1 MKKGL
6 RKGMVLVFA
15 GIIGLAFLT
24 PGFSQTMT
32 AEQISAK
39 IKECWGNAKDFQA
52 DMALNMEM
60 MGTTMKM
67 EGTVWQKEKLFR
79 MEMTMP
85 AGSMGAPTTE
95 PMKML
100 MVFDGKTMWQLMP
113 MMNMVTKIDF
123 ASLEGKIKEGMM
135 GSMSKPLYSL
145 PEVSY
150 QISEKEKDGKG
161 YYFLETTDIANF
173 VQKSSMSGAGVNL
186 PANMPFQGIGI
197 WVNKTSSFPELTEF
211 YSQEGKTVMSVE
223 MKNVKTNQNLSPELF
238 TFKVPEGVQVM
249 DMTEMMKKMAGKI
262 APAPQPEK

>member
-1 MKKGL
+1 MRKGL
-6 RKGMVLVFA
+6 RKVAVLVLA

-39 IKECWGNAKDFQA
+39 FKECWGNAKDFQA
-52 DMALNMEM
+52 DMNIGMEM

-67 EGTVWQKEKLFR
+67 EGTVWQKDKLFR

-85 AGSMGAPTTE
+85 AGSMGTTTTE

-123 ASLEGKIKEGMM
+123 ASLEGKIKEQME
-135 GSMSKPLYSL
+135 SMSNLYSL
-145 PEVSY
+145 PDVSY
-150 QISEKEKDGKG
+150 QISEKKKDGNS
-161 YYFLETTDIANF
+161 YYFLETSDVSKFA
-173 VQKSSMSGAGVNL
+173 QKGIGGGMGSAGQ
-186 PANMPFQGIGI
+186 MPFQKVGV

-223 MKNVKTNQNLSPELF
+223 MKNVKTNQGLSPELF
-238 TFKVPEGVQVM
+238 TFKVPEGAQVM
-249 DMTEMMKKMAGKI
+249 DMTEMVKTMSQKA
-262 APAPQPEK
+262 APSSGSTP

>member
-1 MKKGL
+1 MRKGL
-6 RKGMVLVFA
+6 RKVAVLVLA

-39 IKECWGNAKDFQA
+39 IKECWSNAKDFQA
-52 DMALNMEM
+52 DMNIGMEM

-67 EGTVWQKEKLFR
+67 EGTVWQKDKLFR

-85 AGSMGAPTTE
+85 AGSMGTTTTE

-123 ASLEGKIKEGMM
+123 ASLEGKIKEQME
-135 GSMSKPLYSL
+135 SMSNLYSL
-145 PEVSY
+145 PDVSY
-150 QISEKEKDGKG
+150 QISEKKKDGNS
-161 YYFLETTDIANF
+161 YYFLETSDVSKFA
-173 VQKSSMSGAGVNL
+173 QKGIGGGMGSAGQ
-186 PANMPFQGIGI
+186 MPFQKVGV

-211 YSQEGKTVMSVE
+211 YSQEGKTVMSIE
-223 MKNVKTNQNLSPELF
+223 MKNVKTNQGISPELF
-238 TFKVPEGVQVM
+238 TFKVPEGAQVM
-249 DMTEMMKKMAGKI
+249 DMTEMMKTTMEKA
-262 APAPQPEK
+262 APSP